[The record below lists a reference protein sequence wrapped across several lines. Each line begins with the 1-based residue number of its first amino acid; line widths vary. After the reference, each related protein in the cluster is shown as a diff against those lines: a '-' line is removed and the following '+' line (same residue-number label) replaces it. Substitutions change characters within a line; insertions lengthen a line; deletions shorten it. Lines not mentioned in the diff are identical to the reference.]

1 MKRMA
6 LSPLNEWSRF
16 SRCSNDDACR
26 YSRHFASR
34 FIAYDLAPKRRG
46 MSRRARTISE
56 RQPAARYPMTS
67 PYTAHNVDA
76 AIVHLERVLSAEGAN
91 SLFGQTYWRRRVQ
104 QVSATRGLQRDQRI
118 RLERLLKL
126 LADTSGRALR
136 Q

>member
-1 MKRMA
+1 
-6 LSPLNEWSRF
+6 
-16 SRCSNDDACR
+16 
-26 YSRHFASR
+26 
-34 FIAYDLAPKRRG
+34 
-46 MSRRARTISE
+46 
-56 RQPAARYPMTS
+56 MTS